1 MRRFAAVILMGL
13 FLTGCGSLNNP
24 LNGSFGDS
32 SGGSVEVVEVEQ
44 YDPVTAG
51 SADQRVTVE
60 GEMIQGEAVDSVQQ
74 PAGSIASGTT
84 PPAQRLFFFDYD
96 SSTVSEED
104 LSVVKVHAVYLINNP
119 LMIARLEG
127 HADERGSREYN
138 LALGERRAQ
147 TMSDLLVAE
156 GVNPAQIEII
166 SYGEENPLEI
176 GHEEGFWA
184 QNRRVE
190 LTYPQ

>member
-1 MRRFAAVILMGL
+1 MRRFVAVVLMGL

-24 LNGSFGDS
+24 LDS
-32 SGGSVEVVEVEQ
+32 SIGGIPGGSVEVVEVEQ

-60 GEMIQGEAVDSVQQ
+60 GEMIQGEAVGSAEQA
-74 PAGSIASGTT
+74 AGSIASGAT

-96 SSTVSEED
+96 SSSVSEED
-104 LSVVKVHAVYLINNP
+104 LSVVKAHAAYLINNP

-156 GVNPAQIEII
+156 GVNPAQVEII
-166 SYGEENPLEI
+166 SYGEENPLEV
-176 GHEEGFWA
+176 GSEEAFWA

-190 LTYPQ
+190 MTYPQ